1 MPPDF
6 KASARANAD
15 VLLWQAPFRIAVA
28 IVAGGVAYLLQQAGM
43 LAGGGSA
50 LLVVI
55 AAYVALVFGLRV
67 VLRRTATAG
76 PWVVGGV
83 ILADLALVFA
93 TTVLTA
99 PAGRYERIL
108 ILAFVVLQLA
118 ESYFGGNY
126 AATGLAAVVIGYAAT
141 LGVLLHFGWN
151 IDWPDS
157 IWSLALFTVAFA
169 SFIARYGG
177 SRRRLQHIAE
187 LFDGAEEGDFS
198 TPYDLAADRNSDAI
212 TRLGQAYNRVRMQLA
227 SMVLTDPLTECLNR
241 RGLDQALAREIARSA
256 RAGSELSLLAIDVD
270 HFKDV
275 NDNYGHMVGD
285 AVLREFGSLLAQTA
299 RAGDIVARTGGEEF
313 SMLLP
318 DTEPSG
324 AYRAAVRLCDTIR
337 GHEFMIG
344 SRRLRLTVS
353 VGVVSATGMATD
365 AAGTHMR
372 IRADEALYAA
382 KRGGRD
388 RARVW
393 NADTPGELLATSAA
407 APRAHLV

>member
-1 MPPDF
+1 MRPDP

-43 LAGGGSA
+43 LAGGGST
-50 LLVVI
+50 LLVVV
-55 AAYVALVFGLRV
+55 AAYIALVLGARAV
-67 VLRRTATAG
+67 MRRTAAAG
-76 PWVVGGV
+76 PWMVGGV

-93 TTVLTA
+93 STVLTA

-126 AATGLAAVVIGYAAT
+126 AAMGLAAVVAGYAAT

-151 IDWPDS
+151 IDWPDA

-187 LFDGAEEGDFS
+187 LFDGAEAGDFS

-318 DTEPSG
+318 DTEPAG
-324 AYRAAVRLCDTIR
+324 AYRAAIRLCDTIR
-337 GHEFMIG
+337 AHQFMVG
-344 SRRLRLTVS
+344 SRRLHLTVS
-353 VGVVSATGMATD
+353 VGVVSATGVSTD
-365 AAGTHMR
+365 DAGTHMR

-393 NADTPGELLATSAA
+393 NANTPGELLSTSGSASR
-407 APRAHLV
+407 PHLV

>member
-1 MPPDF
+1 MAPDL
-6 KASARANAD
+6 KSSARANAD

-28 IVAGGVAYLLQQAGM
+28 VVAGGVAYLLQQASL
-43 LAGGGSA
+43 LAGAGSG
-50 LLVVI
+50 LLVAVG
-55 AAYVALVFGLRV
+55 AYVAFVLGLRA
-67 VLRRTATAG
+67 VLRRTGTAG

-83 ILADLALVFA
+83 IVADLTLVFA
-93 TTVLTA
+93 STVLTA

-126 AATGLAAVVIGYAAT
+126 AAIGLAAVVIGYVGT
-141 LGVLLHFGWN
+141 LGVLLHVGWN
-151 IDWPDS
+151 IDWPDA
-157 IWSLALFTVAFA
+157 IWSLALFTVAFV

-198 TPYDLAADRNSDAI
+198 TPYDLAADRNADAI

-241 RGLDQALAREIARSA
+241 RGLDQTLAREIARSA

-270 HFKDV
+270 HFKEV
-275 NDNYGHMVGD
+275 NDTYGHMVGD

-318 DTEPSG
+318 DTDPAG

-337 GHEFMIG
+337 AHEFMIG
-344 SRRLRLTVS
+344 QRRLHLTVS
-353 VGVVSATGMATD
+353 VGVVSATGMSTD

-372 IRADEALYAA
+372 VRADEALYAA

-393 NADTPGELLATSAA
+393 NADTPGELLATSTGAR
-407 APRAHLV
+407 PHLV